1 MKLLL
6 LLLLT
11 LSSLC
16 NAKPAPNIQLAK
28 NFSEQPII
36 IEHYWVSE
44 KLDGIRGYWTG
55 NKLLTRQGNLI
66 TPPAWFTN
74 NWPTTAMDGELWF
87 ARNKFEQTLSCVS
100 KKQADEHCWR
110 KLSFMIFD
118 LPTSTAN
125 FDQRVQLMQKI
136 INQTANP
143 HLNMIKQVKLTSLT
157 QMQQLLDEVTAKQGE
172 GLMLHHQAAHYKNS
186 RSDHLLKVK
195 KRHDAEA
202 VVIAHI
208 AGKGKFTGMLGAIK
222 VKTPE
227 GIIFKIGTG
236 FSDTER
242 SNPPAIGSTITYQY
256 LSKTKN
262 GVPRF
267 ASFLRIRAGI

>member
-6 LLLLT
+6 LLLLA
-11 LSSLC
+11 LGSLC
-16 NAKPAPNIQLAK
+16 NAKSAPNIQLAK

-66 TPPAWFTN
+66 TPPPWFTK
-74 NWPTTAMDGELWF
+74 NWPATAMDGELWF

-100 KKQADEHCWR
+100 KKQADEHCWQ

-136 INQTANP
+136 VNQTANP

-157 QMQQLLDEVTAKQGE
+157 QMQQLLDKVTAKQGE
-172 GLMLHHQAAHYKNS
+172 GLMLHHQDAHYKNG
-186 RSDHLLKVK
+186 RNGALLKVK

-227 GIIFKIGTG
+227 GIIFNIGTG
-236 FSDTER
+236 FSDAER
-242 SNPPAIGSTITYQY
+242 NTPPIIGSTITYQY
-256 LSKTKN
+256 FSKTKK

-267 ASFLRIRAGI
+267 ASFLRVRAGI